1 MGGKRGSVE
10 VQQLHTQCI
19 QKYRMDCIDGTAER
33 QQEWESILFGIRD
46 IGIGVSAFV
55 RSYPQDRRRD
65 KWSVRASNPK
75 LRTIELKPMEPKLRD
90 PTHKKTD
97 KINGRVRYKTQRQNC
112 WVGPITSERTSTR
125 QKVTGRHLGL
135 GPTCTPDRILVFLI
149 GIYPLLGDK

>member
-1 MGGKRGSVE
+1 M
-10 VQQLHTQCI
+10 
-19 QKYRMDCIDGTAER
+19 
-33 QQEWESILFGIRD
+33 FGIRD

-112 WVGPITSERTSTR
+112 
-125 QKVTGRHLGL
+125 
-135 GPTCTPDRILVFLI
+135 
-149 GIYPLLGDK
+149 